1 VDVSGGESVT
11 LEFKKSTAE
20 KDKACRTLCAFAN
33 GQGGDLVFGVT
44 PSGKVVGQK
53 VTDRTLEE
61 LAQEFQGFEPSLNP
75 HIQRIPIA
83 DEGEQKLEAL
93 VIRVERSPNKPVS
106 FRGVPYER
114 VLNTTRVMP
123 RSDYQR
129 HLLEAMHSSDRW
141 EIQAAKGCHINDL
154 DLNELVLT
162 IEEAIRRGRLVDP
175 GTRDPLSL
183 LQGLGLLVHGDL
195 LSCAAVAL
203 FCKDEQALPA
213 FPQFQLRL
221 ARFKGKTRDEFLD
234 NRQYSGNA
242 FGLLRRA
249 ERFLLDWLPIAS
261 KIVPGQ
267 LARTDTPALPMEAVR
282 EALANAFAHRDY
294 SSPSGAVSV
303 ALYDDRLEIISPGEL
318 HFGLTPEKLY
328 QPHESK
334 PWNPWIAKVFYRR
347 GLIETWG
354 RGTLQIVKL
363 MQEAGLTAPQLQA
376 GTDTVSITFALP
388 GVPMQEKSSEKILEF
403 LQREPS
409 LSAKAL
415 AEKMNMSS
423 RAVEKQIGLLKK
435 TGKLRRIGPA
445 KGGTWRVEN

>member
-1 VDVSGGESVT
+1 MTRNTLHNANEGALLSRLMVDVSGGESVT

-33 GQGGDLVFGVT
+33 GQGGELVFGVT
-44 PSGKVVGQK
+44 PSGKVLGQK

-61 LAQEFQGFEPSLNP
+61 LAQEFQGFEPGLNP
-75 HIQRIPIA
+75 HIQRMPIA
-83 DEGEQKLEAL
+83 DSGEQEIEVLL
-93 VIRVERSPNKPVS
+93 VRVERSANTPVS

-129 HLLEAMHSSDRW
+129 HLLEAMHASDRW
-141 EIQAAKGCHINDL
+141 EIQGAKDCKIEDL
-154 DLNELVLT
+154 DLNELGVT

-175 GTRDPLSL
+175 GTRDPLAL
-183 LQGLGLLVHGDL
+183 LGGLGLLVHNDQ

-203 FCKDEQALPA
+203 FCKDDQALPA

-221 ARFKGKTRDEFLD
+221 ARFKGKTREEFLD

-249 ERFLLDWLPIAS
+249 ERFLLDWLPISS

-267 LARTDTPALPMEAVR
+267 LARADTPALPLEAIR

-318 HFGLTPEKLY
+318 HFRA
-328 QPHESK
+328 S
-334 PWNPWIAKVFYRR
+334 A
-347 GLIETWG
+347 
-354 RGTLQIVKL
+354 
-363 MQEAGLTAPQLQA
+363 
-376 GTDTVSITFALP
+376 DTVSITFILP
-388 GVPMQEKSSEKILEF
+388 SVLTQEKSSEKSSEKILE
-403 LQREPS
+403 LLKIQPT

-415 AEKMNMSS
+415 AEKMKMTS

-435 TGKLRRIGPA
+435 SGKLRRIGPA
-445 KGGTWRVEN
+445 KGGRWNVASQSPHSN

>member
-1 VDVSGGESVT
+1 M
-11 LEFKKSTAE
+11 K
-20 KDKACRTLCAFAN
+20 
-33 GQGGDLVFGVT
+33 
-44 PSGKVVGQK
+44 
-53 VTDRTLEE
+53 
-61 LAQEFQGFEPSLNP
+61 
-75 HIQRIPIA
+75 
-83 DEGEQKLEAL
+83 
-93 VIRVERSPNKPVS
+93 
-106 FRGVPYER
+106 
-114 VLNTTRVMP
+114 
-123 RSDYQR
+123 
-129 HLLEAMHSSDRW
+129 
-141 EIQAAKGCHINDL
+141 ND
-154 DLNELVLT
+154 
-162 IEEAIRRGRLVDP
+162 
-175 GTRDPLSL
+175 
-183 LQGLGLLVHGDL
+183 Q

-203 FCKDEQALPA
+203 FCKDDQALPA
-213 FPQFQLRL
+213 FPQLQLRL
-221 ARFKGKTRDEFLD
+221 ARFKGKTREEFLD

-267 LARTDTPALPMEAVR
+267 LARTDTPVLPLEAIR

-334 PWNPWIAKVFYRR
+334 PWNPWIAKVFYRG

-363 MQEAGLTAPQLQA
+363 MQDAGLSAPELRTGA
-376 GTDTVSITFALP
+376 DIVSITFALP
-388 GVPMQEKSSEKILEF
+388 GVPIQEKSSEKSSEKILEF
-403 LQREPS
+403 LKREPS

-415 AEKMNMSS
+415 AEKMHMTS

-435 TGKLRRIGPA
+435 TGKLRRIGPS
-445 KGGTWRVEN
+445 KGGAWHVEN